1 VQPCQTQQEQEE
13 EEEEEE
19 EEGDHKAAGHPHV
32 SHSQGLMRLCL
43 LVHQAGSRHL
53 PQLQLTYS
61 QWQTA
66 RTPPP
71 QQQQEEEEEAV
82 AIICLW
88 LGFVVMLVRVI

>member
-1 VQPCQTQQEQEE
+1 
-13 EEEEEE
+13 
-19 EEGDHKAAGHPHV
+19 
-32 SHSQGLMRLCL
+32 MRLCL

-71 QQQQEEEEEAV
+71 QQQQQEEEEEEEAV

-88 LGFVVMLVRVI
+88 LCLVVMLVRVI